1 MKDEIIWLPIDEL
14 IPYEH
19 NAKEHTETQIENLA
33 KSFEKYGW
41 VAPCIITRDN
51 VIVAGHG
58 RILGAKKAGL
68 DKAKC
73 MYADDLTDEQIKE
86 YRHLDNLLSEGNYI
100 QSEFDFD
107 MPDLSDFDFSELDLE
122 SDFEENND
130 IPVNLEKDRDD
141 SENFI
146 IRLTFQCYKDYLPYE
161 SDFKK
166 LAEKT
171 NAKIM
176 VGAR

>member
-19 NAKEHTETQIENLA
+19 NAKEHTEKQIENLA

-73 MYADDLTDEQIKE
+73 MYADGLTDEQIKE

-107 MPDLSDFDFSELDLE
+107 MPDLSDFDFSEIDVEIQGVNVPDDFDFTVPEKKE
-122 SDFEENND
+122 STYTETQERFCTCPSCGLRFVPEYD
-130 IPVNLEKDRDD
+130 
-141 SENFI
+141 
-146 IRLTFQCYKDYLPYE
+146 
-161 SDFKK
+161 
-166 LAEKT
+166 
-171 NAKIM
+171 
-176 VGAR
+176 G

>member
-1 MKDEIIWLPIDEL
+1 MNKNTKIIWKAIDEL

-19 NAKEHTETQIENLA
+19 NAKEHNETQIKNLA
-33 KSFEKYGW
+33 TSLNKYGW
-41 VAPCIITRDN
+41 QNPVLIDKEN

-58 RILGAKKAGL
+58 RVLGAKELGQTEVP
-68 DKAKC
+68 C
-73 MYADDLTDEQIKE
+73 IYADDLTEEQVRE
-86 YRHLDNLLSEGNYI
+86 YRILDNKLNASAWIDEEL
-100 QSEFDFD
+100 EFELPELDF
-107 MPDLSDFDFSELDLE
+107 SDFDLEFDVDLDNE
-122 SDFEENND
+122 

-146 IRLTFQCYKDYLPYE
+146 IRLTFQCYNDYSPYE
-161 SDFKK
+161 SEFKK